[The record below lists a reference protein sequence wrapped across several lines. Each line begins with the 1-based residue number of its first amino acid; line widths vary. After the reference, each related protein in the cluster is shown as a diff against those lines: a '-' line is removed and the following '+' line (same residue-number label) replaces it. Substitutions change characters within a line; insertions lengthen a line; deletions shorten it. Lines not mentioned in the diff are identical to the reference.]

1 MKIKEKQIREEER
14 EEGRE
19 EGREEVK
26 RKTVCK
32 LLEDGMTIEKIARIM
47 EVKVEDIKRW
57 VEVK

>member
-1 MKIKEKQIREEER
+1 M
-14 EEGRE
+14 
-19 EGREEVK
+19 K

-47 EVKVEDIKRW
+47 EVDVEDIKRW